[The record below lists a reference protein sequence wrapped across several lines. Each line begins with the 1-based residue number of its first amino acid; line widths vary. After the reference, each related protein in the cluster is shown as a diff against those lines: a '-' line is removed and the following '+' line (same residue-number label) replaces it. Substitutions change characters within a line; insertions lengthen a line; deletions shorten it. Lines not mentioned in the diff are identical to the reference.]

1 MIRKSVITGT
11 WIGLLLSVANIF
23 PAFYVFI
30 GKALPSFGIYIERVF
45 GDLLLPGGARI
56 SVTQPL
62 MMALTAIITLLLLT
76 IGTVAALRARAGS
89 ARVGL
94 LCGAISGAFAGL
106 VLYILIVAPTSTVM
120 AGASLLEHVVYQGY
134 TVYNSKAVVPFAQ
147 FTLLGQMRLLVFV
160 VLGGAVLGGLEGA
173 LVGKLR
179 RKHNAPPAPESL
191 VDVVQARDGQRLWFR
206 NYEEP
211 VLSGLVTGVIGGFI
225 LVMTDFWTNASSVG
239 KTDETSHWLAEIF
252 AQAVE
257 GVPLRDFQ
265 FSLLPVMV
273 LLSVLVVVGMGGVA
287 ALLPKNPP
295 GFLRARVFAAA
306 VSGTVVGLII
316 SMLLSSYLRF
326 GLVILPQLMASENVH
341 ADVAV
346 EVGEQI
352 FENVIAYP
360 EVRVLLIYLLPL
372 PLILLVTLG
381 YTFWGTVQGI
391 FYTLLFALL
400 KLRPVD
406 RARAQQR
413 QIREH
418 PAQLLPRLHAL
429 FQKDS
434 SAVQV
439 LEHLAFDLRSNPDQ
453 ARLVAAYHT
462 LAVTPELAPRAF
474 AEIAASLEANP
485 DWKLRNE
492 ILALHRAL
500 DQGLAARTVA
510 QVAMLNPLPEGQ
522 TSSLVPPLVKTGEL
536 LTKPLLELK
545 KVERVDDLNTRIIF
559 LSNALESLRQARMY
573 CKTGAVEGYA
583 APLPE
588 IDTLRLLVN
597 HWEGIILATIRD
609 IQGRAE
615 VTAEL
620 KTRQITPSSEMA
632 LTMLLANRGLNVAEK
647 VRVQIECGGEGCE
660 IGEGGQQSFD
670 ILSPQETREIHLTL
684 LAAGNGVKNPDA
696 QGGENDFYIGPTR
709 LCWTVSYGDALKPD
723 YVLEFAD
730 QVEFVEQE
738 KPFQRIFPIPYVT
751 GTPLQGEQ
759 MFVGRQDVFAF
770 VREHLLGTYQN
781 NIIVLHGQ
789 RRTGKSSVLYRLG
802 SEMAGTHV
810 CVLVDMQGKAA
821 RGEVDFLYS
830 IADDI
835 VYALENKGITVN
847 LPERKEFEESPEF
860 FFRSRFLRGV
870 YDALGDKNLLLMFD
884 EFEELQRRVED
895 GKLTADI
902 FPYLRNLMQHERRL
916 DFIFA
921 GTHKLEE
928 LAAEYWSILFN
939 IAIYHK
945 ITFLE
950 MPEIT
955 RLVTEPVLPFGMEYD
970 PLAVERIY
978 QVASGHPYFTQVVC
992 HELVAYHNE
1001 TRRSYITV
1009 SDVEAALERILERG
1023 EAHFKYI
1030 WAESTT
1036 QQRLVLMALAERL
1049 ETETTATV
1057 EDIAAVL
1064 EHRGRPLTCEQIVEA
1079 LGNTEARDITGHSS
1093 PRSSLHRFRVDLIRR
1108 WLYAARPS
1116 YEKVL

>member
-11 WIGLLLSVANIF
+11 WLGLLLSLANIF
-23 PAFYVFI
+23 PAFYIFI
-30 GKALPSFGIYIERVF
+30 GRALPRLGMVMERMF
-45 GDLLLPGGARI
+45 GDFTFLGGTRL
-56 SVTQPL
+56 SVTQPI
-62 MMALTAIITLLLLT
+62 MMALTAISTLILLAV
-76 IGTVAALRARAGS
+76 GTLAALRARATS

-106 VLYILIVAPTSTVM
+106 IIYIFVVSPTATVM
-120 AGASLLEHVVYQGY
+120 AGASLLDVFTYINV
-134 TVYNSKAVVPFAQ
+134 TVYDNSKLIDFAK
-147 FTLLGQMRLLVFV
+147 FSLYGQMRILLITV
-160 VLGGAVLGGLEGA
+160 VGGLLLGGLEGA
-173 LVGKLR
+173 LVGRLR
-179 RKHNAPPAPESL
+179 RKHHTAPSPDSL
-191 VDVVQARDGQRLWFR
+191 MDVVQARDGQRLWFR

-211 VLSGLVTGVIGGFI
+211 VLAGLLTGVVGALI
-225 LVMTDFWTNASSVG
+225 LIVTDLSNNSVVVNGDKGDTGLWVAS
-239 KTDETSHWLAEIF
+239 IF

-257 GVPLRDFQ
+257 GVPLQHFQ
-265 FSLLPVMV
+265 WALLPVMAV
-273 LLSVLVVVGMGGVA
+273 LSGVVVMGVGGVA

-295 GFLRARVFAAA
+295 GFLRARVFAATVA
-306 VSGTVVGLII
+306 GTMVG
-316 SMLLSSYLRF
+316 LLSSITLTSVVRF
-326 GLVILPQLMASENVH
+326 SLVLLPQFMAMGNVH
-341 ADVAV
+341 VDVEARV
-346 EVGEQI
+346 FEQ
-352 FENVIAYP
+352 FFVYP

-372 PLILLVTLG
+372 PVILVITLG
-381 YTFWGTVQGI
+381 YTIWGTIQGI
-391 FYTLLFALL
+391 FYTLIFALL

-406 RARAQQR
+406 RARLQQR
-413 QIREH
+413 LLRDH
-418 PAQLLPRLHAL
+418 PEQLLPRLHAL
-429 FQKDS
+429 FQKDC

-462 LAVTPELAPRAF
+462 LAVTPDLAPRAF
-474 AEIAASLEANP
+474 AEIAAALEQHP

-492 ILALHRAL
+492 VLALHRAL
-500 DQGLAARTVA
+500 DQGLSARTVA
-510 QVAMLNPLPEGQ
+510 QIAVLNPLPEGQ

-559 LSNALESLRQARMY
+559 LSNALESLRQARIY

-588 IDTLRLLVN
+588 IDALRLLVN
-597 HWEGIILATIRD
+597 QWEGIILATIRD
-609 IQGRAE
+609 VQGRAE

-620 KTRQITPSSEMA
+620 KTCKIIRAPEMA

-647 VRVQIECGGEGCE
+647 VRVQIECGGEDCE
-660 IGEGGQQSFD
+660 IGEGAQQSFD
-670 ILSPQETREIHLTL
+670 ILSPQETREINLTL
-684 LAAGNGVKNPDA
+684 HTCSDGV
-696 QGGENDFYIGPTR
+696 GSGENGASLLGPTR
-709 LCWTVSYGDALKPD
+709 LIWTVSYGDALKPD

-751 GTPLQGEQ
+751 GTPLQSEQ
-759 MFVGRQDVFAF
+759 MFVGRKDVFAF

-781 NIIVLHGQ
+781 NVIVLHGQ
-789 RRTGKSSVLYRLG
+789 RRTGKSSILYRLG
-802 SEMAGTHV
+802 GELADTHL

-835 VYALENKGITVN
+835 AYTLENKGIVVD

-870 YDALGDKNLLLMFD
+870 YDALGEKNLLLMFD
-884 EFEELQRRVED
+884 EFEELQKRVED

-950 MPEIT
+950 MPEVT

-970 PLAVERIY
+970 PLAIERIY

-1001 TRRSYITV
+1001 THRSYITV
-1009 SDVEAALERILERG
+1009 SDVEAALDRILERG

-1049 ETETTATV
+1049 ETETTATI
-1057 EDIAAVL
+1057 EDLAAIL
-1064 EHRGRPLTCEQIVEA
+1064 EHRGRPLSGEQIMEA
-1079 LGNTEARDITGHSS
+1079 LGNTEARDITGRSG

-1116 YEKVL
+1116 YEKVI